1 MRQIVG
7 HSDEL
12 IAWAAERIHFKP
24 RPDAKCIGLVSEKGI
39 HAVTLY
45 DGFSECDCNIHIAS
59 DLTGHWFSRTYLNMS
74 FYQPFVV
81 WNLRRVTG
89 LVPAKNEKALRF
101 DLHLGFER
109 EGYLRQALPD
119 DDLIILGM
127 LRERFIEIQK
137 KYRRNHDAK

>member
-7 HSDEL
+7 NDEKL
-12 IAWAAERIHFKP
+12 IAWAGEKINFKP

-39 HAVTLY
+39 HAVTVY

-59 DLTGHWFSRTYLNMS
+59 DGTRHWLSRKYLNLS
-74 FYQPFVV
+74 FYVPFVQ

-89 LVPAKNEKALRF
+89 LVPAKNEDALRF

-127 LRERFIEIQK
+127 LRERYIEIQK
-137 KYRRNHDAK
+137 KYRRFHDAK